1 MRNARL
7 DGSRLAARGAA
18 PAQVH
23 MGRSARR
30 ALMAGHG
37 SVLAAFAS
45 ALYLESAAGIACL
58 VPQSAARGPLN
69 VNLYGFDSG
78 TPELHGAAWQTDG
91 ATLTINGIGTFAI
104 SPCDEWAPARL
115 PTASPTA
122 LLAGLASMR
131 AALAARVPRGELL
144 VHALGSLPEHPP
156 VRAPWTVSRPS
167 SIDAHLARTVP
178 ALARWLDDALAE
190 RRASSPRPVADLLG
204 AGRGLTPSGDD
215 CIVGVLATMHGLGE
229 RGVAESVA
237 RIVARH
243 APHRTTRLSAAH
255 LGAACAG
262 EAIEPVHA
270 AIEAIAANASPEPA
284 LDALE
289 RYGHASGFDAL
300 GGVLLATG
308 AIAQNRVS
316 APHPRRS
323 RPGGTD
329 CSRTPTRLL

>member
-1 MRNARL
+1 M
-7 DGSRLAARGAA
+7 
-18 PAQVH
+18 
-23 MGRSARR
+23 
-30 ALMAGHG
+30 
-37 SVLAAFAS
+37 
-45 ALYLESAAGIACL
+45 
-58 VPQSAARGPLN
+58 
-69 VNLYGFDSG
+69 
-78 TPELHGAAWQTDG
+78 W
-91 ATLTINGIGTFAI
+91 
-104 SPCDEWAPARL
+104 
-115 PTASPTA
+115 
-122 LLAGLASMR
+122 
-131 AALAARVPRGELL
+131 
-144 VHALGSLPEHPP
+144 
-156 VRAPWTVSRPS
+156 APWTVSRPN

-190 RRASSPRPVADLLG
+190 RRASSPGPVADLLG

-308 AIAQNRVS
+308 AIARNRVS

-329 CSRTPTRLL
+329 CSRTPARLL